1 MKSKIEPAIWF
12 PTVRTGTGTD
22 IFTERLVEGLIV
34 RGIRAEITWL
44 PLRAEYL
51 PWTVTIPH
59 PPNWATIVHVNTW
72 LHSRF
77 LPKNLPVVATLHHSI
92 HDPNLRQ
99 YKGWL
104 RAMYHQYWI
113 APNERRVMQNA
124 HQVTAVSQFVADMA
138 KQTLCDVPIQVIYN
152 GIDTD
157 KFKPD
162 PNVKKPH
169 QPFRLLYVGAWRK
182 LKGVDL
188 LAPIMRE
195 LGDGF
200 FLHYTGGEAAE
211 KDKATLPP
219 NMVNIGRLTS
229 DEVIIA
235 MQNADAFLFPSR
247 SEGFGLVVTEAM
259 ACGLPVIAL
268 KGTAVDEVVEHGVTG
283 YLCPSLHTQ
292 DWFQFINKMKKILIQ
307 QQKSSRA
314 RACILFNYNTMLEN
328 YSKCYTDLVNQKIK
342 LNVIR

>member
-22 IFTERLVEGLIV
+22 IFTERLVEGLVV

-157 KFKPD
+157 LFCPD
-162 PNVKKPH
+162 NRVRQKNE
-169 QPFRLLYVGAWRK
+169 PFRLLYVGSWMSR
-182 LKGVDL
+182 KGVDL
-188 LAPIMRE
+188 LSPIMRE
-195 LGDGF
+195 LGKGF
-200 FLHYTGGEAAE
+200 ELYYTGGVAAE
-211 KDKATLPP
+211 KDKKTMP
-219 NMVNIGRLTS
+219 NNMHDLGRLNQQ
-229 DEVIIA
+229 EVVEA
-235 MQNADAFLFPSR
+235 MQNSDAFLFPSR

-268 KGTAVDEVVEHGVTG
+268 KGTAVEEIIDHKING
-283 YLCPSLHTQ
+283 YLVKDINDAVST
-292 DWFQFINKMKKILIQ
+292 INKIYENAPQLTQLCTMAKEKVNNNFSEKSMLHSYINLYDTLYKI
-307 QQKSSRA
+307 
-314 RACILFNYNTMLEN
+314 
-328 YSKCYTDLVNQKIK
+328 
-342 LNVIR
+342 